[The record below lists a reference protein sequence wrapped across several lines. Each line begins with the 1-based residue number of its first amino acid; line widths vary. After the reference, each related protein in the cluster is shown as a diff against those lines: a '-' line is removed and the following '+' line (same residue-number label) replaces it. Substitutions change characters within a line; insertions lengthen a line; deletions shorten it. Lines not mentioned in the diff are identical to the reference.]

1 MGGNEWGKLTVF
13 FKISHTLLSPSEGR
27 YIGDIQYDVTVDV
40 DAAEEYLLVE
50 ELIVVVRQYGRVV
63 DGRKAQRRDS
73 KL

>member
-1 MGGNEWGKLTVF
+1 MGGHERGRLTVF
-13 FKISHTLLSPSEGR
+13 LKTSRTLLSTSEGR

-63 DGRKAQRRDS
+63 DG
-73 KL
+73 

>member
-13 FKISHTLLSPSEGR
+13 LKTSHTLLSTSEGR